1 MADKRTRIVI
11 LIVLLAAAS
20 LGVQAGKS
28 YRLGLLQKPPDWTK
42 VPYTF
47 AEWSGRDEQF
57 DKIYGEN
64 PADTEL
70 LRSFQGKDGKHIIV
84 YVGYY
89 KELAAVMELH
99 GPEICYPSQGWS
111 IGSIGESETG
121 TFRGKSIRA
130 RTMLAKMNDQGRR
143 VMWWYNAGTKP
154 FEDRL
159 RYVYVSLAMEAL
171 HGRTDGSL
179 VRLEAPLE
187 GGDDEAAATKRL
199 TRFRNDFLPFLE
211 HALSE

>member
-1 MADKRTRIVI
+1 MADKRIRTTI
-11 LIVLLAAAS
+11 LIVLLAVAA
-20 LGVQAGKS
+20 LGVRAGRN
-28 YRLGLLQKPPDWTK
+28 YRLGLVQKPPDWEE
-42 VPYTF
+42 VPYRF
-47 AEWSGRDEQF
+47 AGWNGRDEQF

-64 PADTEL
+64 PAETEL
-70 LRSFQGKDGKHIIV
+70 LRSYEGKDGKHIIV

-99 GPEICYPSQGWS
+99 GPEICYPSQGWT
-111 IGSIGESETG
+111 IGSIGESEPA
-121 TFRGKSIRA
+121 FYRGKHIRA
-130 RTMLAKMNDQGRR
+130 RTMLAKMNESSRR

-187 GGDDEAAATKRL
+187 GESEVQASNRL
-199 TRFRNDFLPFLE
+199 LRFRSDFLPVLE
-211 HALSE
+211 RTLPQ